1 MRSTTWAALGLL
13 AAAAVAEKVAAQD
26 AGTPPRTGR
35 EALRAELGLSDEQV
49 AAIRELRTQQRKDE
63 GKRRADARAARLGL
77 EQALSAE
84 PVDEAA
90 VAARVKTLADVE
102 AASARARAESRLA
115 LRRLMS
121 AEQYQKLAQSRSRVF
136 GARWHRGRHGRR
148 PPDDGAPAGTEPAPK
163 APPTGPA

>member
-1 MRSTTWAALGLL
+1 M
-13 AAAAVAEKVAAQD
+13 AAQD

-35 EALRAELGLSDEQV
+35 EAFRAELGLSDEQV

-63 GKRRADARAARLGL
+63 GQRRADARAARLGL

-102 AASARARAESRLA
+102 AASARARAENRLA

-136 GARWHRGRHGRR
+136 GARSHRGRHGRHGQR
-148 PPDDGAPAGTEPAPK
+148 PPEDGAPAGAEPAPK